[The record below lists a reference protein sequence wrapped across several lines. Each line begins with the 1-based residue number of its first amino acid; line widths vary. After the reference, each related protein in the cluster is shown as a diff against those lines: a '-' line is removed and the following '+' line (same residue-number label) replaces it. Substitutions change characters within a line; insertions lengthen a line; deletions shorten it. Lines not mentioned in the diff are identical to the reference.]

1 MLNVSVLHNI
11 SQEFIEAK
19 VWNFQTNSN
28 ANSNIFKWKL
38 KNVELEKTEKT
49 QKVQSR
55 YQIIISET
63 WTLYLILN
71 TWVVEDIYKEKQV
84 GLLGKNQS

>member
-28 ANSNIFKWKL
+28 AKSNMLNENL
-38 KNVELEKTEKT
+38 KKVELEKTEKT
-49 QKVQSR
+49 QK
-55 YQIIISET
+55 
-63 WTLYLILN
+63 
-71 TWVVEDIYKEKQV
+71 D
-84 GLLGKNQS
+84 